1 MIQFNKDFLNS
12 VIEDKIKKKFIFCHF
27 LSLINTILEILSLV
41 LIIPIISFFLNF
53 ENKFFTF
60 NSFNYFSN
68 LEKIEKTFLIFFIT
82 ILFFTFRAFLQIF
95 IFSYI
100 RKFIANIEI
109 QLKENV
115 FKRTVFVNLNKIG
128 KSTLANR
135 LRDLSDVGI
144 LQKHIYSLINFNT
157 SVVVS
162 SAIIIFLF
170 LFNYKVSI
178 FLLIIFSILSLC
190 YIFFTN
196 NFFIRSGVDLRDKSS
211 NMMNEVYNSLNS
223 LKELIIDK
231 KRNFFFRLFSKANKD
246 LINLAYLSAI
256 YEKIPRIIGELGLV
270 IIVLLTFFY
279 FNLLNLSNSEIIL
292 NLSIFLAAG
301 IRLLP
306 AFVQLSNTRQS
317 LVQSHYSTKKI
328 YKVLGQP
335 FQIEKEKISKNQQL
349 DIKKF
354 INIKNLSF
362 EYSTSNII
370 IQKSSLTIKSKKI
383 IGLIGESGSGKT
395 TFINLLT
402 GLLKPSNGN
411 IKIDDFD
418 IHEKLDLW
426 HNSIGLVPQDVF
438 LLSGKVINNIA
449 FGVQDTKI
457 DKKKINKILKVCK
470 LDKFIIEKKRGLNFY
485 INEKSTNISGGQKQR
500 IGIARALYKNPK
512 LLILDEATSGID
524 QESEALIL
532 KNLKKE
538 YKDLTII
545 LITHRVNTLKKFAD
559 TIFKIA
565 NKKITNIKL

>member
-12 VIEDKIKKKFIFCHF
+12 VIENKIKKKFIFCHF

-41 LIIPIISFFLNF
+41 LIIPIISFFLDYN
-53 ENKFFTF
+53 NKFLTF
-60 NSFNYFSN
+60 DSFNYFSN
-68 LEKIEKTFLIFFIT
+68 LEKIEKAFFIFFI
-82 ILFFTFRAFLQIF
+82 IVLFYIARAFTQIF
-95 IFSYI
+95 IFAYE

-115 FKRTVFVNLNKIG
+115 FRRTVFVNLNKIG

-135 LRDLSDVGI
+135 LRDLADVGI
-144 LQKHIYSLINFNT
+144 LQKHIHSLIIFNT
-157 SVVVS
+157 GAVVS
-162 SAIIIFLF
+162 LSIITFLF

-178 FLLIIFSILSLC
+178 FFLIIFSILSLC
-190 YIFFTN
+190 YIFSTN
-196 NFFIRSGVDLRDKSS
+196 KFFVRSGVESRDKSS
-211 NMMNEVYNSLNS
+211 KIMNEVYNSLNS

-231 KRNFFFRLFSKANKD
+231 KRNYFFNLFSKANKD
-246 LINLAYLSAI
+246 VTRLTYLSAV
-256 YEKIPRIIGELGLV
+256 YEKIPRIFGELGLV
-270 IIVLLTFFY
+270 IIVLLTFLYFY
-279 FNLLNLSNSEIIL
+279 LMNLSNNEIIL
-292 NLSIFLAAG
+292 NLSIFIAAG

-306 AFVQLSNTRQS
+306 AFVQLSNSRQS
-317 LVQSHYSTKKI
+317 LIQSHYSTKKI

-335 FQIEKEKISKNQQL
+335 FQVEKETISTNQQL
-349 DIKKF
+349 NIKKF

-362 EYSTSNII
+362 EYSKSNII
-370 IQKSSLTIKSKKI
+370 LQKSSLIIKPKKI

-411 IKIDDFD
+411 IRIDNFD
-418 IHEKLDLW
+418 IHEKLELW
-426 HNSIGLVPQDVF
+426 HNSIGYVPQDVF
-438 LLSGKVINNIA
+438 LLSGKVMNNIA
-449 FGVQDTKI
+449 FGIEDAKI
-457 DKKKINKILKVCK
+457 DKKRIKRILKVCK
-470 LDKFIIEKKRGLNFY
+470 LDEFINKKKRGLDFY

-524 QESEALIL
+524 QENESLIL

-538 YKDLTII
+538 YKDITII

-559 TIFKIA
+559 TIYKIA
-565 NKKITNIKL
+565 NKKIKNFKI